1 MTRETAIRERHL
13 ERLALVYVRQSTP
26 QQVLSNRESTRLQYG
41 LREQALEWGWPAER
55 IETIDEDLGVSGSG
69 ERARSGFAR
78 LTALVAQGKAGVVPG
93 LDSSRLARNTAD
105 WFQLLHWLRLT
116 DTLFAKK
123 GRVRDLKEGDARIVL
138 GIEGTLSEEER
149 FRIMARLDDGLR
161 SKAERGELYRRVPAG
176 YVLDGTR
183 LRKDPDERVR
193 QAIGEVFAQ
202 FRATGSARQAVKR
215 LRQAGTKLPGSR
227 GRGAAEWSEATYS
240 RVYQVLTN
248 PLMGG
253 TYAYMRQR
261 TERRLDAEGAL
272 RKKTVRVPREEWA
285 VLLEGR
291 HEGYVTWEEWLAI
304 QERLAANSIR
314 AGSGAPREGRAL
326 LQGLA
331 VCGTCGRKLQ
341 TQYGSGVRYVCQES
355 SSGTGGEGR
364 CQSASGAAA
373 DDWVAARFLET
384 AGPAGVEA
392 ALQAEREAAEREAGR
407 LRGYRLEAERCEY
420 EAQLAERRYRAED
433 PDNRLVMRALAR
445 EWEAALGAAE
455 RARRALER
463 AAERAPRLPD
473 ARAAAELFAHL
484 GARVRELWDAAA
496 VEDRDRKRLL
506 ATLVEEVVLDARR
519 EAGSLHVLLRWR
531 GGWIDET
538 ELPLPARGKPPR
550 DSAATVGLVRR
561 LAELYPDERIAETLN
576 GQGRLSARGK
586 PFSRGMVASLRHRHG
601 IAVFRVPGDAPP
613 GDAPPGDAP
622 PALGVREAAR
632 ELGTTASTLYRWIRQ
647 GFVPAEPAAEGAAV
661 RVRLTAAV
669 RERFCETA
677 PPGYARA
684 GEACRAL
691 GLSRQALRE
700 RIRDGA
706 LEAKRIPRG
715 PGQGLYVKW
724 EREPLPLLE
733 APGEEARDG

>member
-1 MTRETAIRERHL
+1 M
-13 ERLALVYVRQSTP
+13 
-26 QQVLSNRESTRLQYG
+26 
-41 LREQALEWGWPAER
+41 
-55 IETIDEDLGVSGSG
+55 
-69 ERARSGFAR
+69 
-78 LTALVAQGKAGVVPG
+78 
-93 LDSSRLARNTAD
+93 
-105 WFQLLHWLRLT
+105 
-116 DTLFAKK
+116 
-123 GRVRDLKEGDARIVL
+123 
-138 GIEGTLSEEER
+138 
-149 FRIMARLDDGLR
+149 
-161 SKAERGELYRRVPAG
+161 
-176 YVLDGTR
+176 
-183 LRKDPDERVR
+183 
-193 QAIGEVFAQ
+193 
-202 FRATGSARQAVKR
+202 
-215 LRQAGTKLPGSR
+215 
-227 GRGAAEWSEATYS
+227 
-240 RVYQVLTN
+240 YQVLTN

-253 TYAYMRQR
+253 TYAYMRHR

-373 DDWVAARFLET
+373 DDWVAERFLDT

-392 ALQAEREAAEREAGR
+392 ALQAEREAAEREAAEREAGR

-420 EAQLAERRYRAED
+420 EARLAERRYRAED

-455 RARRALER
+455 RARRAWER

-538 ELPLPARGKPPR
+538 ELPCRRAGSRRG
-550 DSAATVGLVRR
+550 
-561 LAELYPDERIAETLN
+561 
-576 GQGRLSARGK
+576 
-586 PFSRGMVASLRHRHG
+586 
-601 IAVFRVPGDAPP
+601 
-613 GDAPPGDAP
+613 
-622 PALGVREAAR
+622 
-632 ELGTTASTLYRWIRQ
+632 
-647 GFVPAEPAAEGAAV
+647 
-661 RVRLTAAV
+661 
-669 RERFCETA
+669 TA
-677 PPGYARA
+677 PQRWAWCA
-684 GEACRAL
+684 GWRSCTRTSA
-691 GLSRQALRE
+691 SR
-700 RIRDGA
+700 
-706 LEAKRIPRG
+706 KP
-715 PGQGLYVKW
+715 
-724 EREPLPLLE
+724 
-733 APGEEARDG
+733 